1 MSVICHFIKAHINAE
16 IFQITKAV
24 TALGAL
30 GAKQKVILL
39 ECDVFLSYI
48 FVEWTYSGLDCIQAV
63 DCRVRVGNVCHA
75 LDYNRSTSL
84 HRWQEYA
91 LAAGDRAS

>member
-63 DCRVRVGNVCHA
+63 GCVLV
-75 LDYNRSTSL
+75 TSVML
-84 HRWQEYA
+84 WTVTGPPPYTD
-91 LAAGDRAS
+91 DRNML